1 MEGSNTM
8 QNVLIEIKSVY
19 GNELIYPANDTA
31 DKLANLAGKKT
42 LSRVDLAII
51 KNLGFDIVVKSPEF
65 TI

>member
-1 MEGSNTM
+1 MENKT
-8 QNVLIEIKSVY
+8 VLIDIRSVY

-31 DKLANLAGKKT
+31 AKFANLINKKT

-51 KNLGFDIVVKSPEF
+51 KNLGFEIAHKAPEF

>member
-8 QNVLIEIKSVY
+8 QNVLIEIKNVY

-51 KNLGFDIVVKSPEF
+51 KNLGFDIVIKTPQF
-65 TI
+65 NI

>member
-1 MEGSNTM
+1 M
-8 QNVLIEIKSVY
+8 QQVQIEIKNVY

-31 DKLANLAGKKT
+31 AKLANLTGKKT

-51 KNLGFDIVVKSPEF
+51 KNLGFDIQIKTPQF

>member
-1 MEGSNTM
+1 MENTT
-8 QNVLIEIKSVY
+8 VLIDIRSVY

-31 DKLANLAGKKT
+31 AKLANLTGKKT

-51 KNLGFDIVVKSPEF
+51 KNLGFNIAHKAPQF